1 MDERDLAEFLGATG
15 VAGEILRL
23 PEHTPTVESAAR
35 ALGTTVE
42 RIAKSVLF
50 LMGEASVPVVVVAN
64 GTLRVDYKR
73 VADHLGVSRRRLRLA
88 GAEEVLAITGY
99 PVGAVPPLGY
109 PCPVRTLVEAR
120 LLAQPE
126 VYAGGGAIDA
136 LMRIT
141 PAELV
146 RATQAEVVEV
156 VAAPAA
162 AEG

>member
-1 MDERDLAEFLGATG
+1 MDERDLAEFLRAEG

-23 PEHTPTVESAAR
+23 PDHTPTVESAAR

-50 LMGEASVPVVVVAN
+50 LMGAEAVPVVVVAN
-64 GTLRVDYKR
+64 GTHRVDYKR

-109 PCPVRTLVEAR
+109 PRPVRTLVDTR
-120 LLAQPE
+120 VLAQPE
-126 VYAGGGAIDA
+126 IYAGGGALDA
-136 LMRIT
+136 LMRIA
-141 PAELV
+141 PAEIV
-146 RATQAEVVEV
+146 RATTAEIVEV
-156 VAAPAA
+156 VATPA